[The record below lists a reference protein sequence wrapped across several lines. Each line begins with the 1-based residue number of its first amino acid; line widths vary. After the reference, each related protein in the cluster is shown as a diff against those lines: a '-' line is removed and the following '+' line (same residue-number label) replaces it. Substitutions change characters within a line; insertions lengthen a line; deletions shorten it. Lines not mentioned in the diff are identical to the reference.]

1 MFPLFQLL
9 PLDSSIVQKLLPPT
23 VNQRERRL
31 LHPLNCGG
39 SAMSISTTA
48 ARRRKAASRPAKP
61 YAEFPLTPHPG
72 GKWMKKIRG
81 KIHYFGRW
89 GRVVDGS
96 MQRIEGDG
104 WKEALEE
111 YKVQADDLHA
121 GRTPRLASDGLTVAD
136 LCNRFLTAKTRKLE
150 AGEIGRR
157 MFADYREI
165 TDLVVV
171 NLGKN
176 QPVNGLAAEDFAAL
190 RVAMAKRWGP
200 VRLDV
205 SITRIKSVFKF
216 AFDNALIDRPIRY
229 GAEFAKPSRAVL
241 RKHRAQSG
249 PKMLEA
255 DQLRRLLA
263 HLEAN
268 HALRAMVL
276 LGLNA
281 GFGNTDVAS
290 LPLKA
295 LDLAGGWVCYPRPKT
310 GVARRCP

>member
-121 GRTPRLASDGLTVAD
+121 GRTPRLASDGLTMGD
-136 LCNRFLTAKTRKLE
+136 LCNRFLTSKVRKME
-150 AGEIGRR
+150 AGEIGQRT
-157 MFADYREI
+157 FTDYKEI
-165 TDLVVV
+165 TDLVVEK
-171 NLGKN
+171 LGKN
-176 QPVNGLAAEDFAAL
+176 RPVEGLAAEDFAAL
-190 RVAMAKRWGP
+190 RASMAKRWGP
-200 VRLDV
+200 VRLGNA
-205 SITRIKSVFKF
+205 ITRARCVFTYATENNLIEKSMRYGTEFRRPDKSVM
-216 AFDNALIDRPIRY
+216 RR
-229 GAEFAKPSRAVL
+229 
-241 RKHRAQSG
+241 HRAQAGS
-249 PKMLEA
+249 KMFEA
-255 DQLRRLLA
+255 APLRKLL
-263 HLEAN
+263 
-268 HALRAMVL
+268 
-276 LGLNA
+276 
-281 GFGNTDVAS
+281 DY
-290 LPLKA
+290 
-295 LDLAGGWVCYPRPKT
+295 LAGKEVT
-310 GVARRCP
+310 IE